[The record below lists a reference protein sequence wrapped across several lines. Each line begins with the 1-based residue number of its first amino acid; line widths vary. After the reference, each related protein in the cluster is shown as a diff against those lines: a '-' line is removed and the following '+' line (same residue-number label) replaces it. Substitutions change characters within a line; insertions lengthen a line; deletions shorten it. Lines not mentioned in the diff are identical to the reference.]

1 MSVINNCLVVLNY
14 NDFETTNKFV
24 HMASNCSS
32 INKIVVVDNNSPDG
46 SYDKLKELENE
57 KIDVIQTT
65 KNGGYAYGNN
75 YGCYYSINNYNPDV
89 IFVSN
94 PDVRFD
100 DSVIKELQSEILR
113 DEKIGVIAPIV
124 NQGYNVWNIPG
135 FWGVIEAIFLVAHNI
150 HKRSIKKKLLKC
162 SNNVQYVGV
171 VEGSFWCT
179 RKEVFLKIGGLDEKT
194 FLYFEENILSKRLKK
209 HDFTEAVLTHE
220 KYDHFHS
227 VSIKKRYGGKAKAF
241 KNFYDSMKIY
251 LMDYLD
257 CNAFQ
262 LLVFEIFFGLGYLE
276 RILYDFII
284 LFKSCLRK

>member
-1 MSVINNCLVVLNY
+1 
-14 NDFETTNKFV
+14 
-24 HMASNCSS
+24 MASNCGS

-75 YGCYYSINNYNPDV
+75 FGCYYAINNYNPDV

-100 DSVIKELQSEILR
+100 DSVIKALQSEILR

-124 NQGYNVWNIPG
+124 NQGYNVWNTPG

-150 HKRSIKKKLLKC
+150 HKRNIKKKLLKC

-209 HDFTEAVLTHE
+209 HGFTEAVLTRE

-251 LMDYLD
+251 LKDYLD

-262 LLVFEIFFGLGYLE
+262 LFVFDIFFSLGYLE

-284 LFKSCLRK
+284 LLKSCLRK